1 MCVFSSHH
9 NRLRRNCSFSL
20 LQKCFSSGLYDIC
33 YCRCQNNG
41 TSIFFRILFLF
52 SILNFKKLF
61 VLFCFVIFSPGKIS
75 NESEREKEDLK
86 AAAGVGG
93 GGVVDHLE
101 NEGSA
106 GPHLDFTDVEPE
118 P

>member
-1 MCVFSSHH
+1 MET
-9 NRLRRNCSFSL
+9 R
-20 LQKCFSSGLYDIC
+20 K
-33 YCRCQNNG
+33 
-41 TSIFFRILFLF
+41 SI
-52 SILNFKKLF
+52 SEM
-61 VLFCFVIFSPGKIS
+61 
-75 NESEREKEDLK
+75 ESEREKEDLK

>member
-1 MCVFSSHH
+1 METRKSISESKLV
-9 NRLRRNCSFSL
+9 SL
-20 LQKCFSSGLYDIC
+20 EAKQ
-33 YCRCQNNG
+33 R
-41 TSIFFRILFLF
+41 
-52 SILNFKKLF
+52 
-61 VLFCFVIFSPGKIS
+61 
-75 NESEREKEDLK
+75 EREKEEDLK

-106 GPHLDFTDVEPE
+106 SPHLDFTDVEAE

>member
-1 MCVFSSHH
+1 M
-9 NRLRRNCSFSL
+9 
-20 LQKCFSSGLYDIC
+20 
-33 YCRCQNNG
+33 
-41 TSIFFRILFLF
+41 
-52 SILNFKKLF
+52 
-61 VLFCFVIFSPGKIS
+61 
-75 NESEREKEDLK
+75 ESEREKEDLK

-106 GPHLDFTDVEPE
+106 SPHLDFTDVEAE

>member
-1 MCVFSSHH
+1 MLET
-9 NRLRRNCSFSL
+9 R
-20 LQKCFSSGLYDIC
+20 K
-33 YCRCQNNG
+33 
-41 TSIFFRILFLF
+41 SI
-52 SILNFKKLF
+52 SEM
-61 VLFCFVIFSPGKIS
+61 
-75 NESEREKEDLK
+75 ESEREKEDLK